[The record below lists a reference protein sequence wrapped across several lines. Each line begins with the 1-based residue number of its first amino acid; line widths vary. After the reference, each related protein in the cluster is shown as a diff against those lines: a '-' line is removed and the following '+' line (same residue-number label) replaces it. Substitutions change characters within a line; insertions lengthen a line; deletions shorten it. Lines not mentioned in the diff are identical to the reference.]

1 MYSIYGNIYH
11 QYTPNVSIYTIH
23 GSYGN
28 SHFQLALFS
37 WHGGTLKNLPGAS
50 HNFGR
55 SLGTR
60 AMLEMAPRV
69 TAVHVWLIGAVH
81 VWRIWMDLRFHP
93 RGLIMLSHHQSDD
106 IWDFAAKWFSQSR
119 ARLSVS
125 RKMIPRVLRERQLPC
140 SPSCSHRVSGCF
152 RETQQ
157 HLPPHIY
164 DDLWPTKKST
174 QTVVPVDD
182 YLISCPY
189 PCVIP
194 G

>member
-93 RGLIMLSHHQSDD
+93 RGADHVEPSPVGWYMRFCSEMIQPVPSSFIGFSEDDPKGFKRTTIAMFPIMFPQGFRMFQGNS
-106 IWDFAAKWFSQSR
+106 AAPPPPYLWWSMANK
-119 ARLSVS
+119 
-125 RKMIPRVLRERQLPC
+125 KIDTN
-140 SPSCSHRVSGCF
+140 SCSCRRLF
-152 RETQQ
+152 
-157 HLPPHIY
+157 
-164 DDLWPTKKST
+164 D
-174 QTVVPVDD
+174 
-182 YLISCPY
+182 
-189 PCVIP
+189 
-194 G
+194 